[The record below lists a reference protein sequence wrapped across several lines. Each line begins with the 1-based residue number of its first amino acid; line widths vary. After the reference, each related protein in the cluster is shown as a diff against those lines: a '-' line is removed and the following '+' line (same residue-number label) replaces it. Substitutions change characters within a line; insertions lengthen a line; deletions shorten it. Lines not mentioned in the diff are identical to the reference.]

1 MHAALVTL
9 SIDPQMASA
18 AAEAF
23 TNDVLPRVRSAE
35 GFVAGHWL
43 EPLEGLGFAMIVF
56 DREAQA
62 RAMVPPETPWSAPG
76 VTIHSVEIRRV
87 AVSIVADDH

>member
-9 SIDPQMASA
+9 SIDPQTASL

-23 TNDVLPRVRSAE
+23 TRDILPRVRSAE

-43 EPLEGLGFAMIVF
+43 EPQDGLGFAFLLF
-56 DREAQA
+56 DTEVQA
-62 RAMVPPETPWSAPG
+62 RAVVPPETPWTAPG

-87 AVSIVADDH
+87 AVSIVAGDR